1 MTIRLKQQLLPD
13 LLRER
18 RLELGLPGDTAAWQ
32 PTRPLL
38 LLGGLIG
45 CAAVLFSCGSIFLM
59 ERIEVQQREQLQTL
73 SPVEQELQL
82 VERRLRATQARVA
95 AVSQDN
101 LQIAERLVALPA
113 GSPLLEQLRRVTPA
127 GVQLEE
133 VSVQNDR
140 IKLSGK
146 VGVKGTPGPLERINA
161 LVLNLADLPS
171 SLPGGVKVLK
181 ANRVEGEIPIVNFNV
196 DWALDPTV
204 KPSIQRLR
212 DLGATGLVQRY
223 RLLELQ
229 GMNP

>member
-1 MTIRLKQQLLPD
+1 MTIRSKQQLLPD

-18 RLELGLPGDTAAWQ
+18 RLELGLPGDTSAWQ

-45 CAAVLFSCGSIFLM
+45 CAAVLLSCGSIFLM

-146 VGVKGTPGPLERINA
+146 VGVKGTPGPLERA
-161 LVLNLADLPS
+161 QF
-171 SLPGGVKVLK
+171 
-181 ANRVEGEIPIVNFNV
+181 EGERRGDMCFAISGIKFCSELLCCSLFR
-196 DWALDPTV
+196 WHGLPTV
-204 KPSIQRLR
+204 V
-212 DLGATGLVQRY
+212 G
-223 RLLELQ
+223 
-229 GMNP
+229 